1 MIVYVLKRDQ
11 SMYNKSTGKRPLY
24 QWLALLNVRPRSPAA
39 PLMFLTDLRDRL
51 KTGSLCELGRCLI
64 CKIYRCVIIAP

>member
-39 PLMFLTDLRDRL
+39 PTNVLD
-51 KTGSLCELGRCLI
+51 
-64 CKIYRCVIIAP
+64 